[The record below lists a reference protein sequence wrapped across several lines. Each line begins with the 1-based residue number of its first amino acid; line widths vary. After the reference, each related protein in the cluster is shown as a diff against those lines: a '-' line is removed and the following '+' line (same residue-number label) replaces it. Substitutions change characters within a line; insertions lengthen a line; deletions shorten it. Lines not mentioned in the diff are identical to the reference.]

1 MHATHHALA
10 FALRACKCGSK
21 SSAAALCEA
30 ARSPAYASLL
40 TGATVCHPR
49 TARLRIPIKLQPAQA
64 TGPHSH
70 TAELLRNI
78 LAEARSPACYRRRCT
93 SLGAQHPF
101 CRCTGTTSGPPVP
114 PHIVQRR
121 PRGCRAMDRAK
132 PRAAALCLA
141 TAGLR
146 RRRSVRSAVA
156 RCSYATFVANG
167 SISRMCG
174 MARLRVEAM
183 PCCLLHVVR
192 CMWHNRTLSSG
203 AADAAVAATSNRS
216 APCSSTLFRRCWTE
230 PTRCAGPSH
239 ATVHGCSAGGLTGLG
254 TPLPHLHRDWA
265 RP

>member
-10 FALRACKCGSK
+10 FALRACKRGSK

-64 TGPHSH
+64 TGAHSH
-70 TAELLRNI
+70 TAELLRSI

-121 PRGCRAMDRAK
+121 PRVWVPSDGWIERNHVRLRFAWLRQGCAV
-132 PRAAALCLA
+132 
-141 TAGLR
+141 G
-146 RRRSVRSAVA
+146 RSVRSAVA
-156 RCSYATFVANG
+156 RCSF
-167 SISRMCG
+167 
-174 MARLRVEAM
+174 LRDVSLQTDRFLECAAWRG
-183 PCCLLHVVR
+183 CAWKQCHVV
-192 CMWHNRTLSSG
+192 CCT
-203 AADAAVAATSNRS
+203 
-216 APCSSTLFRRCWTE
+216 
-230 PTRCAGPSH
+230 
-239 ATVHGCSAGGLTGLG
+239 
-254 TPLPHLHRDWA
+254 
-265 RP
+265 

>member
-64 TGPHSH
+64 TGAHSH
-70 TAELLRNI
+70 TAELLRSI

-146 RRRSVRSAVA
+146 GSGRSVRPQSRDVLFLRDA
-156 RCSYATFVANG
+156 RCNPIDLSNVRHGAAARG
-167 SISRMCG
+167 SNAMLSA
-174 MARLRVEAM
+174 ARSA
-183 PCCLLHVVR
+183 LHVAQPHVVLWR
-192 CMWHNRTLSSG
+192 C
-203 AADAAVAATSNRS
+203 
-216 APCSSTLFRRCWTE
+216 
-230 PTRCAGPSH
+230 
-239 ATVHGCSAGGLTGLG
+239 
-254 TPLPHLHRDWA
+254 
-265 RP
+265 